1 MSDCMYVSLQGEDR
15 ILIFTIEPATGN
27 LAPKG
32 EVKVPGGP
40 APLAIS
46 PSRKSL
52 YVGRR
57 GSRHI
62 SSFSIDQKTGGLTL
76 SGTVELE
83 TDPCYL
89 ATDRKGRFVLSAYYE
104 GAGVSVHPIGAD
116 GSVGAPPVEWRD
128 TARGAHS
135 FQTDPTN
142 RFAFVPHIAV
152 RGPNLILQFRF
163 DEATGHLTPNIPDR
177 VAPKGQDG
185 PRHFCFH
192 PRLNILYFSNEQGC
206 SVTGYHLDP
215 QSGTLRPFQTVSTLP
230 ADFKGQNSCSQIRI
244 TPSGKFLYA
253 PNRGHNSIAGFS
265 VDAASGRLTAIGQT
279 PTERVPRAFSLDM
292 EGKFLYSAGL
302 ESGLLASYR
311 IDQASGKLNP
321 MATYPVGQRPMWVL
335 TTRLGD
341 G

>member
-1 MSDCMYVSLQGEDR
+1 MPTYMYVSLQGEDR
-15 ILIFTIEPATGN
+15 ILTFTINPDTGS
-27 LAPKG
+27 LAPAG
-32 EVKVPGGP
+32 EAKVTGGP
-40 APLAIS
+40 APMAIGPQRRS
-46 PSRKSL
+46 I

-57 GSRHI
+57 GSRQI
-62 SSFSIDQKTGGLTL
+62 SSFRVDQKTGGLTM

-83 TDPCYL
+83 TDPCFL
-89 ATDRKGRFVLSAYYE
+89 ATDRKGRFVLASYYE
-104 GAGVSVHPIGAD
+104 GAGVSVHPIGDD
-116 GSVGAPPVEWRD
+116 GSVGAPPVEWRN

-142 RFAFVPHIAV
+142 QFAFVPHIAG

-163 DEATGHLTPNIPDR
+163 DEATGHITPNTPDR
-177 VAPKGQDG
+177 VTPAAQDG

-192 PRLNILYFSNEQGC
+192 PRLNIIYVSNEQGC

-215 QSGTLRPFQTVSTLP
+215 SSGTLRPFQTVSTLP
-230 ADFKGQNSCSQIRI
+230 AGFQGQNSCSQIQI

-253 PNRGHNSIAGFS
+253 PNRGHDSIAGFS
-265 VDAASGRLTAIGQT
+265 VDATSGRLTPIGQI
-279 PTERVPRAFSLDM
+279 PSERVPRAFSLDPQ
-292 EGKFLYSAGL
+292 GKFLYSAGL
-302 ESGLLASYR
+302 ESGNLAAFR
-311 IDQASGKLNP
+311 IDQATGKLDR